1 MPIIVCTSRAG
12 MSIATKRSIAKQIT
26 DAVHATI
33 KSDPA
38 IISVVFND
46 IASESSFVGG
56 DFGSDTLI
64 MCNIRGGRSDEAKAA
79 LVKRVSDI
87 WTTTTGQDANHV
99 EVGLLEY
106 DPKFIFRG
114 GKRLPDPPLA

>member
-1 MPIIVCTSRAG
+1 MPIIVCTTRAG
-12 MSIATKRSIAKQIT
+12 LDVQTKHRIAKLIT
-26 DAVHATI
+26 DAVHETI
-33 KSDPA
+33 KSPPP

-46 IASESSFVGG
+46 IAAESSFVGG

-64 MCNIRGGRSDEAKAA
+64 MCNIRSGRSDDAKEA
-79 LVKRVSDI
+79 LVQRVSDI
-87 WTTTTGQDANHV
+87 WTEFTGQNSDHV

-114 GKRLPDPPLA
+114 GKRLPPPPIN

>member
-1 MPIIVCTSRAG
+1 MPIIVCTTRAG
-12 MSIATKRSIAKQIT
+12 KNVETKRSIARQIT
-26 DAVHATI
+26 EAVHATI
-33 KSDPA
+33 GSDRA

-46 IASESSFVGG
+46 IPGESSFVGG
-56 DFGSDTLI
+56 EFGSDTLI
-64 MCNIRGGRSDEAKAA
+64 MCNIRGGRSDEAKAM

-87 WTTTTGQDANHV
+87 WTTTTGEDPDHV

-114 GKRLPDPPLA
+114 GKRLPDPPIA

>member
-12 MSIATKRSIAKQIT
+12 MNVETKRSLATQIT
-26 DAVHATI
+26 TAVHETI
-33 KSDPA
+33 KSDPS

-46 IASESSFVGG
+46 IAAESSFVGG
-56 DFGSDTLI
+56 DFGADTLI
-64 MCNIRGGRSDEAKAA
+64 LCNIRGGRSDDAKAA

-87 WTTTTGQDANHV
+87 WTVTTGQDANHV

-114 GKRLPDPPLA
+114 GKRLPDPPRA